1 MIEKWLDRVQ
11 GLLDYQKDLQLEI
24 VQCRFTRNDL
34 IQLRMI
40 LEACKELLREK
51 FEEVDEC

>member
-11 GLLDYQKDLQLEI
+11 NLLNYQKDLQLEI
-24 VQCRFTRNDL
+24 VQVRFTRNDL

-51 FEEVDEC
+51 FKEVDEC

>member
-34 IQLRMI
+34 VQLRMI